1 MTEKENSASSH
12 VWQSI
17 DHIRTS
23 IAEQQTTAAALADEF
38 YARIKKDDP
47 EIGAFLTLSE
57 DRARAQCERID
68 KLVAEGQPLPPLAG
82 VPIAIKDVMVT
93 RGVRTTAG
101 SKILDNFIPP
111 YDCTAV
117 ARLEAAG
124 AVVLGKLN
132 CDEFAMGS
140 SNENS
145 AYRPVRNPR
154 DKTRVPGGSSG
165 GSAAAVAAGM
175 AVATLG
181 SDTGGSIRQPASFCG
196 VVGLKPTYG
205 RVSRYGL
212 IAFASSLDH
221 IGPFANTV
229 KDAALVL
236 QTIAGRDPM
245 DSTSA
250 DTPVPDY
257 VAELEKPLD
266 EGLSSCGAGAH
277 AREKRAASDEPIRIG
292 VPKEYFSSGLDAEV
306 RAAVEAAIQKLAS
319 LGCEIVPVSLP
330 HTEYAIPAYYIV
342 ATAEASANLAR
353 FDGVRY
359 GFRARGA
366 KTLAEMYRQT
376 RDAGFGMEVKRR
388 IMLGTYALSAGY
400 YDAYYLKA
408 QKVRTLLT
416 RDFDEA
422 FKKVDVIAAPTAPTP
437 AFKLGEKVD
446 DPLAMY
452 LADIYTVTANLA
464 GIPGISVPCGL
475 TREGLPIGLQIFG
488 QHLDEATVLRVA
500 HAYEKSSSGVGR

>member
-1 MTEKENSASSH
+1 MNLTGLTIDSARAA
-12 VWQSI
+12 V
-17 DHIRTS
+17 
-23 IAEQQTTAAALADEF
+23 AERKISATALAEAF
-38 YARIKKDDP
+38 YSKIDSDDP
-47 EIGAFLTLSE
+47 KIGAYLILSKE
-57 DRARAQCERID
+57 RALAKAAEVDR
-68 KLVAEGQPLPPLAG
+68 LAEKGEALPPLAG
-82 VPIAIKDVMVT
+82 VPVGIKDVLVT
-93 RGVRTTAG
+93 KGVRTTAG
-101 SKILDNFIPP
+101 SKILGNYIPP

-145 AYRPVRNPR
+145 AFKPVHNPR
-154 DKTRVPGGSSG
+154 DLTRVPGGSSG
-165 GSAAAVAAGM
+165 GSAAAVAADI

-221 IGPFANTV
+221 IGPFGKTT
-229 KDAALVL
+229 KDAAIMLR
-236 QTIAGRDPM
+236 TIAGRDPM

-250 DTPVPDY
+250 EVSVPDY
-257 VAELEKPLD
+257 VSELDKPIK
-266 EGLSSCGAGAH
+266 GT
-277 AREKRAASDEPIRIG
+277 RIG
-292 VPKEYFSSGLDAEV
+292 VAKEYFGEGLEAEV
-306 RAAVEAAIQKLAS
+306 RAAVEAAIQKLSAM
-319 LGCEIVPVSLP
+319 GCEIVEVSLP
-330 HTEYAIPAYYIV
+330 HTKYAIPAYYLV
-342 ATAEASANLAR
+342 ATAEASSNLAR

-359 GFRARGA
+359 GLRAKGA
-366 KTLAEMYRQT
+366 RSLSEMYRRS
-376 RDAGFGMEVKRR
+376 RDQGFGAEVKRR

-408 QKVRTLLT
+408 QRVRTLLT
-416 RDFDEA
+416 RDFEDA
-422 FKKVDVIAAPTAPTP
+422 FKEVDAIVAPTSPTA

-464 GIPGISVPCGL
+464 GIPGISIPVGN
-475 TREGLPIGLQIFG
+475 TKEKLPIGMQIFG
-488 QHLDEATVLRVA
+488 KHFAESTILRVA
-500 HAYEKSSSGVGR
+500 NAYEKA

>member
-1 MTEKENSASSH
+1 MELTSLTIDAARSAI
-12 VWQSI
+12 QE
-17 DHIRTS
+17 R
-23 IAEQQTTAAALADEF
+23 QTTSMALVESF
-38 YARIKKDDP
+38 YERIQKEDA
-47 EIGAFLTLSE
+47 EIGAFLTLTRE
-57 DRARAQCERID
+57 RAMEQADRID
-68 KLVAEGQPLPPLAG
+68 RMAAEGKPLPSMGG
-82 VPIAIKDVMVT
+82 VPIAVKDVMCT

-101 SKILDNFIPP
+101 SKILGNFVPP

-145 AYRPVRNPR
+145 AFRPVRNPR

-165 GSAAAVAAGM
+165 GSAAAVAADM
-175 AVATLG
+175 AVAALG
-181 SDTGGSIRQPASFCG
+181 SDTGGSIRQPAAFCG
-196 VVGLKPTYG
+196 VVGVLPTYG

-221 IGPFANTV
+221 IGPLSKTV

-236 QTIAGRDPM
+236 RTIAGRDPM
-245 DSTSA
+245 DATSA
-250 DTPVPDY
+250 EVPVPDY
-257 VAELEKPLD
+257 LVEIQKPVRGLKVGVA
-266 EGLSSCGAGAH
+266 
-277 AREKRAASDEPIRIG
+277 
-292 VPKEYFSSGLDAEV
+292 KEYFGEGLEPEI
-306 RAAVEAAIQKLAS
+306 RKAVEEGIQALSK
-319 LGCEIVPVSLP
+319 LGCEIVEVSLP
-330 HTEYAIPAYYIV
+330 HSEYAIPTYYIV
-342 ATAEASANLAR
+342 ATAEASSNLAR

-359 GFRARGA
+359 GYRAKGVR
-366 KTLAEMYRQT
+366 TLSEMYRRS
-376 RDAGFGMEVKRR
+376 RDEGFGAEAKRR

-422 FKKVDVIAAPTAPTP
+422 FKKVDAIVTPTTPTA

-452 LADIYTVTANLA
+452 LADIYTVTADLA
-464 GIPGISVPCGL
+464 GIPGISVPCGR
-475 TREGLPIGLQIFG
+475 TRENLPIGMQIIGRHF
-488 QHLDEATVLRVA
+488 DEATILRLA
-500 HAYEKSSSGVGR
+500 HAYETQGS